1 MKSMKSIFC
10 IFLFF
15 LLPNFLIAQ
24 EGELSESSQL
34 IEIDG
39 YEGKILVFPHEII
52 GPDRYFIKF
61 VIFGV
66 YEIPEVVVDTPKEV
80 LFMDTT
86 TIYFKEGIRYSG
98 SFEAPEEEI
107 HRIWINNNLI
117 PWESNNIFY

>member
-1 MKSMKSIFC
+1 MKYMKSIFC
-10 IFLFF
+10 IIVFF

-24 EGELSESSQL
+24 EGELSESFQL

-39 YEGKILVFPHEII
+39 YEGKILVFPQELY
-52 GPDRYFIKF
+52 GPDKPLIKF

-80 LFMDTT
+80 FFMDTT

-98 SFEAPEEEI
+98 IFEAPVEEI
-107 HRIWINNNLI
+107 YRIWINNNLI
-117 PWESNNIFY
+117 PWESSNIFD